1 VSQFAVKVATFFN
14 ILPQA
19 GLSLKSL
26 RAKADAFIAS
36 LICFAVKSFGS
47 SFVFVLFSFND
58 ARASLILLVKS
69 SICSSV
75 KFFSVSRIN

>member
-1 VSQFAVKVATFFN
+1 VSQFAVNVATFFN
-14 ILPQA
+14 MLPQA

-36 LICFAVKSFGS
+36 LICFAVRTLGS
-47 SFVFVLFSFND
+47 VSLFSFND
-58 ARASLILLVKS
+58 ARASLILFVKS

-75 KFFSVSRIN
+75 KFFSVSSMN